1 MLHLAELINSAPL
14 GDPRRNARAL
24 TLTNAMLQGQMSGTH
39 GVPGAG
45 GAMPWADTIG
55 AFRFF
60 NNDKLSIPALFEPC
74 RQGLAQLLA
83 PQARALVIHDV
94 SVVDYSTH
102 QAKHDLVPVG
112 DGR

>member
-1 MLHLAELINSAPL
+1 
-14 GDPRRNARAL
+14 
-24 TLTNAMLQGQMSGTH
+24 
-39 GVPGAG
+39 
-45 GAMPWADTIG
+45 MPWADTIG

-74 RQGLAQLLA
+74 RQGLTQLLA

-94 SVVDYSTH
+94 SVVDYSNH

-112 DGR
+112 DGRGLAWPSIEAKKERPSSERGSP